1 MRRAQPEQARKA
13 QRGSNPMR
21 ADNPILR
28 YSESLFVHQPF
39 RALKGI
45 AGGYIAYPI
54 AESREKRSV
63 RPKIEEL
70 RHYYARPMPERRAIA
85 LERLGNI
92 LDFAGAQVPYYRAL
106 FKEKQFDPAKARKD
120 PQYLNDLPYLTKD
133 IIREQGAR
141 LYSTPLEQTRHHVCK
156 TGGSTGLSCTIFY
169 DQEGADY
176 SSAVTF
182 YARERIG
189 KLRHRSE
196 LHFACRFP
204 DDVVPEWPSRE
215 DFKCFA
221 MNRSNI
227 FFDRIDDTGLEEMWQ
242 TLKRRKPYLA
252 HAHPS
257 TIYALACYVQRKYG
271 GGKAF
276 EVFES
281 SGELLEP
288 HMRKMI
294 ASALQCRVVD
304 RYGLAELGVM
314 AYELNGHEGG
324 LQILESEGWP
334 ESRIAENNP
343 DGAHELVFTGFR
355 NRLMPLIRYA
365 TGDLARVEETGK
377 GFFMTD
383 VVGRIHDVVPING
396 VAHPTHHI
404 QDMLDHRVGGI
415 QEFQIDL
422 RAEPPILRIVLEP
435 SADAEA
441 TTAKLRHF
449 WQDAFT
455 IAYVGHDDFVRVG
468 SRAKFR
474 HVVSA

>member
-1 MRRAQPEQARKA
+1 MRSDHPF
-13 QRGSNPMR
+13 
-21 ADNPILR
+21 LR
-28 YSESLFVHQPF
+28 YSASLLQHQPF
-39 RALKGI
+39 RSLKGI

-54 AESREKRSV
+54 AERREKRSV

-70 RHYYARPMPERRAIA
+70 RRHYRLPMPERRRIAID
-85 LERLGNI
+85 RLADT
-92 LDFAGAQVPYYRAL
+92 LAFAGANVPYYQDL
-106 FKEKQFDPAKARKD
+106 FKAIAFDPAKIRVD
-120 PQYLNDLPYLTKD
+120 PRYIEALPYLTKD

-141 LYSTPLEQTRHHVCK
+141 MMSLPLEQVRHHVCK
-156 TGGSTGLSCTIFY
+156 TGGSTGLSCTIYY
-169 DQEGADY
+169 DQVGADY

-204 DDVVPEWPSRE
+204 DHVVPQWPSRE

-227 FFDRIDDTGLEEMWQ
+227 FFDRIDDQGLEEMWQ

-252 HAHPS
+252 HSHPS
-257 TIYALACYVQRKYG
+257 TMYALACYVQRKYG
-271 GGKAF
+271 GGNAF
-276 EVFES
+276 NVFES
-281 SGELLEP
+281 SGELLEA
-288 HMRKMI
+288 HVREVI
-294 ASALQCRVVD
+294 ASALRCRVVD

-314 AYELNGHEGG
+314 AYELDGQDGG
-324 LQILESEGWP
+324 FQILESEGWP
-334 ESRIAENNP
+334 ESRATGEAESSY
-343 DGAHELVFTGFR
+343 ELVFTGFR
-355 NRLMPLIRYA
+355 NRLMPLVRYR
-365 TGDLARVEETGK
+365 TGDMARVQETEQ
-377 GFFMTD
+377 GFFLTD

-422 RAEPPILRIVLEP
+422 RTTPPTLRIVLEP
-435 SADAEA
+435 WANADE
-441 TTAKLRHF
+441 TTWKLRQY

-455 IAYVGHDDFVRVG
+455 ISYVGHDDFIRVG

-474 HVVSA
+474 HVVTA

>member
-1 MRRAQPEQARKA
+1 
-13 QRGSNPMR
+13 MR
-21 ADNPILR
+21 ANHPFLR
-28 YSESLFVHQPF
+28 YSESLLVRQPF
-39 RALKGI
+39 RTLKGFV
-45 AGGYIAYPI
+45 GGYIAYPI
-54 AESREKRSV
+54 AENAEKRNV
-63 RPKIEEL
+63 RPKIREL
-70 RHYYARPMPERRAIA
+70 HEHYSLPMPHRRRIA
-85 LERLGNI
+85 LERLVAT
-92 LDFAGAQVPYYRAL
+92 LEFAGAKVPYYRDL
-106 FKEKQFDPAKARKD
+106 FHAKQFDPAKVKD
-120 PQYLNDLPYLTKD
+120 DPRYLEELPYLTKD
-133 IIREQGAR
+133 IIREQGTR
-141 LYSTPLEQTRHHVCK
+141 LLSGPLEAGKHHTCK
-156 TGGSTGLSCTIFY
+156 TGGSTGLSTTIYY
-169 DQEGADY
+169 DLEGADY
-176 SSAVTF
+176 SSAVTN
-182 YARERIG
+182 YCRERIG

-204 DDVVPEWPSRE
+204 DQAVPEWPSRE

-227 FFDRIDDTGLEEMWQ
+227 FFDRIDDQGLEEMWR
-242 TLKRRKPYLA
+242 TLKRRRPYLA
-252 HAHPS
+252 HSHPS
-257 TIYALACYVQRKYG
+257 TMYALACYVQRKYG

-276 EVFES
+276 QVFES

-288 HMRKMI
+288 HAREMI
-294 ASALQCRVVD
+294 AKALRCRVID

-314 AYELNGHEGG
+314 AYELDGHEGG
-324 LQILESEGWP
+324 FQILESEGWP
-334 ESRIAENNP
+334 ESRVGLDNP

-355 NRLMPLIRYA
+355 NRLMPLIRYT
-365 TGDLARVEETGK
+365 TGDLARVQETEK
-377 GFFMTD
+377 GFFVAD

-422 RAEPPILRIVLEP
+422 RTTPPTLRIVLEP
-435 SADAEA
+435 HANAEE